1 MGFFDIFR
9 SKVKDLGDSL
19 YEDEL
24 TAEEGSEEANQAIE
38 SRAEIQ
44 SNTEKES
51 AFSESH
57 EEVVSKENSIEIK
70 HVHLFQNL
78 LLGVSIFL
86 ILGTAIF
93 ALDLILS
100 VVLGCLV
107 IGFNFL
113 WTRQFVRKLLE
124 EGKVLPLDLLFYLTK
139 FVISVIF
146 MFAALTY
153 LELSPGGLLIGLSN
167 IGLATIVLS
176 FIRMMPSK

>member
-1 MGFFDIFR
+1 MKPDT
-9 SKVKDLGDSL
+9 D
-19 YEDEL
+19 
-24 TAEEGSEEANQAIE
+24 
-38 SRAEIQ
+38 
-44 SNTEKES
+44 KES
-51 AFSESH
+51 AVSELQD
-57 EEVVSKENSIEIK
+57 ELVTQEKSIEIK

-78 LLGVSIFL
+78 LFGVSIVL

-107 IGFNFL
+107 IGFNFV
-113 WTRQFVRKLLE
+113 WTRLFVRKLLK
-124 EGKVLPLDLLFYLTK
+124 EGKLLPLDLLFYLTK

-153 LELSPGGLLIGLSN
+153 LDLSPGGLLIGLSN
-167 IGLATIVLS
+167 IGLATIILS

>member
-1 MGFFDIFR
+1 MQPDT
-9 SKVKDLGDSL
+9 D
-19 YEDEL
+19 
-24 TAEEGSEEANQAIE
+24 
-38 SRAEIQ
+38 
-44 SNTEKES
+44 KES
-51 AFSESH
+51 AVSELQD
-57 EEVVSKENSIEIK
+57 ELVKQDKSIEVE
-70 HVHLFQNL
+70 HAHLFQNL
-78 LLGVSIFL
+78 LLGVSTVL

>member
-1 MGFFDIFR
+1 MKPDT
-9 SKVKDLGDSL
+9 D
-19 YEDEL
+19 
-24 TAEEGSEEANQAIE
+24 
-38 SRAEIQ
+38 
-44 SNTEKES
+44 KES
-51 AFSESH
+51 AVSELQD
-57 EEVVSKENSIEIK
+57 ELVTQEKSIEIK
-70 HVHLFQNL
+70 HVHLFQIL
-78 LLGVSIFL
+78 LFGVSIVL

-113 WTRQFVRKLLE
+113 WTRQFVRKLLK
-124 EGKVLPLDLLFYLTK
+124 EGKLLPLDLLFYLTK

-167 IGLATIVLS
+167 IGLATIILS
-176 FIRMMPSK
+176 FIRMIPSK

>member
-1 MGFFDIFR
+1 MQPDTDKELDV
-9 SKVKDLGDSL
+9 SKLQ
-19 YEDEL
+19 DEL
-24 TAEEGSEEANQAIE
+24 VT
-38 SRAEIQ
+38 
-44 SNTEKES
+44 KD
-51 AFSESH
+51 
-57 EEVVSKENSIEIK
+57 KSIEIK
-70 HVHLFQNL
+70 HANLFQNL
-78 LLGVSIFL
+78 LLCVSILL

-124 EGKVLPLDLLFYLTK
+124 ERKVLPLDLLFYLTK